1 MFFRLASWELA
12 LLIVAIVMGFAV
24 LGLVIGRQLR
34 KHSETLRE
42 PVGAVQG
49 ALLALVGL
57 ILAFGLTMAVGRHD
71 SRRAAVV
78 DETNAIG
85 TTYLRAQTLA
95 EPMRTRSLDLLER
108 YTDTSIRLSNEVPT
122 TQAFRRRSPK
132 AERSSACSG
141 ARPVTRWLLRR
152 RRARPASTSRR

>member
-24 LGLVIGRQLR
+24 LGLVIGLQLR

-57 ILAFGLTMAVGRHD
+57 ILAFGLTMAVGRYD

-95 EPMRTRSLDLLER
+95 EPMRGRSLDLLQR
-108 YTDTSIRLSNEVPT
+108 YTDTEPHAVARGTDHTGVP
-122 TQAFRRRSPK
+122 
-132 AERSSACSG
+132 EDD
-141 ARPVTRWLLRR
+141 RR
-152 RRARPASTSRR
+152 RREIQRLLWRQAR

>member
-24 LGLVIGRQLR
+24 LGLVIGLQLR

-122 TQAFRRRSPK
+122 TQRVP
-132 AERSSACSG
+132 EDD
-141 ARPVTRWLLRR
+141 RR
-152 RRARPASTSRR
+152 RRRDPAPALAPGR

>member
-1 MFFRLASWELA
+1 MFFRLASWELG

-24 LGLVIGRQLR
+24 LGLVIGLQLR

-78 DETNAIG
+78 DEANAIG

-95 EPMRTRSLDLLER
+95 EPMRKP
-108 YTDTSIRLSNEVPT
+108 V
-122 TQAFRRRSPK
+122 ARSPP
-132 AERSSACSG
+132 ALHRHEHQAVERGTDHAG
-141 ARPVTRWLLRR
+141 VPEDDRR
-152 RRARPASTSRR
+152 RRRDPAPALAPGR